1 MKVEFRH
8 DIHWGMHCN
17 IWKLPSCQLAGGGGL
32 KLGVGTPKKNMIIYC
47 YMIMTI
53 FSLLFIV
60 SNYHFR
66 EVFGTLASSI
76 TQKRTGLN

>member
-1 MKVEFRH
+1 MKVEFLH

-17 IWKLPSCQLAGGGGL
+17 IWMFPSCQLAGGGGL
-32 KLGVGTPKKNMIIYC
+32 KLGVGTPEKNDNLLLL
-47 YMIMTI
+47 IMTI

-66 EVFGTLASSI
+66 KIFGTLASSI
-76 TQKRTGLN
+76 MPKRTGLN